1 MEDQEKPEFRLE
13 TEQDLTDN
21 LDPPFVIVVQGSR
34 ESGKSTVIQ
43 SLVYHFT
50 KQKIN
55 DVKGTITLRTNKN
68 MRITLYECP
77 TDMQAMIDLA
87 KITDLALILIDA
99 SIGFEMESFEFLSL
113 LQNHGMPNVMGILTH
128 LDYFRENKALRKIKK
143 RMKKR
148 FWKEVYDG
156 AKLFYF
162 SGQQKDGLYPKT
174 EVHNLAR
181 FITVQ
186 KIKPLS
192 WKINHSYVVAD
203 RLDMIET
210 QQADDKYNTI
220 SVYGYVRGTYLDKH
234 QRVHLNGLGDF
245 DIKNI
250 TKVEDPCPIELKKT
264 VKQKQAEHEAEK
276 QGLIKKKKR
285 NLKDKERVLYAPYTN
300 IGNVN
305 FESTTGYINIPDQNV
320 VYTRLDDNDEGGIG
334 EGLGGIDASNTKDL
348 NEGQKMVF
356 NLQDAEKNNK
366 FINDQEIMEPQLLA
380 GIDLNSGQIEK
391 SGLVKE
397 ITEKVQSSNGPWN
410 EATD

>member
-397 ITEKVQSSNGPWN
+397 ITEKV
-410 EATD
+410 